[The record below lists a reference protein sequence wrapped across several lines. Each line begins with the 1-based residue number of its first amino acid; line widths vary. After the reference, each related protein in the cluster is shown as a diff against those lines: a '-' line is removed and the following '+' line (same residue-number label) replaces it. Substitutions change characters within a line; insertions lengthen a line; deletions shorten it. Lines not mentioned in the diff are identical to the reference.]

1 MSHIDDSLSST
12 LILIIYTIPS
22 NTTTYL
28 TSSYHFIPGK
38 FRSLRSP
45 SLRSSYGSL
54 RSHYIT
60 TTNRPRFARTTV
72 TTTTT
77 LALLALATLDLA
89 SLVSNY
95 RRPACGLVRRRALVY
110 PIPRFKA
117 RALRIRST
125 QNFFGPLEPV
135 YHILKTLN
143 YFTWSL
149 NLQTSGTLL

>member
-1 MSHIDDSLSST
+1 MSHIDDLLSST
-12 LILIIYTIPS
+12 PIIIIYIIHS
-22 NTTTYL
+22 NTTT
-28 TSSYHFIPGK
+28 SNHFIPGK

-89 SLVSNY
+89 SLVSSSL
-95 RRPACGLVRRRALVY
+95 RSSVTTEAPLAVLFAVEPWCTRSQDSMRVRSAV
-110 PIPRFKA
+110 
-117 RALRIRST
+117 
-125 QNFFGPLEPV
+125 GP
-135 YHILKTLN
+135 HKI
-143 YFTWSL
+143 FS
-149 NLQTSGTLL
+149 NLWNPYTTS